1 MGARQNLSAKQS
13 RRYNLEREALKSL
26 ASQAALRADVGSA
39 LASAMDLRRILQKCA
54 EAIVKHVEAAFARV
68 WLLNNDEDV
77 L

>member
-26 ASQAALRADVGSA
+26 ASQAALRAEVGSA
-39 LASAMDLRRILQKCA
+39 LASATDLRHILQKCA

-68 WLLNNDEDV
+68 
-77 L
+77 